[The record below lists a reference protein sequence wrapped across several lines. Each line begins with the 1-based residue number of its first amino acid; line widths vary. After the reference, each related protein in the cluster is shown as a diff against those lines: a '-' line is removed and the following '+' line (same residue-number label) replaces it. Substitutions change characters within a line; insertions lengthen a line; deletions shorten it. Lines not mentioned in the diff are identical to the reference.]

1 MSSASWQKWCI
12 MPELTKAQAMAIMDV
27 GIMEASTVASVSRCA
42 REAIRLGWLPDAA
55 ICKRHSLHPYYV
67 RWWRARMRSPSR
79 CAQQNSGLADSLLH
93 RLQQEL
99 DAGVSPTQLRR
110 VHGVPVRWLVRT
122 GALYRLPTPAM
133 DPARPARIALL
144 VQAGLAS
151 SQLARVLRI
160 SPRAARNW
168 VAKCR

>member
-1 MSSASWQKWCI
+1 

-27 GIMEASTVASVSRCA
+27 GIMEASTVASVGRCA

-55 ICKRHSLHPYYV
+55 ICKRYSLHPYYV

-79 CAQQNSGLADSLLH
+79 CAQQSSGLSDSLLQQ
-93 RLQQEL
+93 LQQEL
-99 DAGVSPTQLRR
+99 DAGVSPSHLGTQ
-110 VHGVPVRWLVRT
+110 HGVPVPWLVRT
-122 GALYRLPTPAM
+122 GALYRMPSARM

-144 VQAGLAS
+144 LDAGLSS

-160 SPRAARNW
+160 GKRAARYW
-168 VAKCR
+168 VARCR